1 MADRMPTTDPRQG
14 GDAKPEVGKK
24 TAPEGGPGDPP
35 AADVEA
41 EAAVLAAKRAQEERL
56 RAKAKA
62 KAKARAL
69 EEHRNAQRAPAQI
82 INHPAI
88 DMRAA
93 QRAAPRRRHRIGVLS
108 FLVAVMLPALASVGY
123 LYAFAADQYASRVAF
138 SVRSAES
145 ETPVE
150 FLGALTR
157 TIGGSIGPD
166 AEIIYA
172 FIRSQRMV
180 ERAMAALPLEA
191 IFNVPGRDIVFR
203 LGEDQPIEDVTRYW
217 NWMTDVS
224 FDASTGIVEFEV
236 RTFDP
241 ESAERIAAFVLDES
255 TDLVNRLSLA
265 ARNDAVRLARGVLDE
280 AEARLR
286 DVRLRIRAFRDVEQQ
301 LDPTENARAALG
313 LVSGLEGELAN
324 AEVELDAQLKLVGER
339 SPRIP
344 VLRQR
349 IASLKARIAEER
361 SRLGAGS
368 AERSTHENLSRL
380 LADYEELAVER
391 EFAENAY
398 VSALR
403 SYEQA
408 QIETRRQMRYL
419 AAHIAPTRS
428 VEAQY
433 PRRWLIALTVFLALS
448 VTWAV
453 LLLIAYNVRDRH

>member
-1 MADRMPTTDPRQG
+1 
-14 GDAKPEVGKK
+14 
-24 TAPEGGPGDPP
+24 
-35 AADVEA
+35 
-41 EAAVLAAKRAQEERL
+41 
-56 RAKAKA
+56 
-62 KAKARAL
+62 
-69 EEHRNAQRAPAQI
+69 
-82 INHPAI
+82 
-88 DMRAA
+88 
-93 QRAAPRRRHRIGVLS
+93 
-108 FLVAVMLPALASVGY
+108 
-123 LYAFAADQYASRVAF
+123 
-138 SVRSAES
+138 
-145 ETPVE
+145 
-150 FLGALTR
+150 
-157 TIGGSIGPD
+157 
-166 AEIIYA
+166 
-172 FIRSQRMV
+172 
-180 ERAMAALPLEA
+180 
-191 IFNVPGRDIVFR
+191 
-203 LGEDQPIEDVTRYW
+203 
-217 NWMTDVS
+217 VS